1 MTDIYQ
7 NSTLFDLHTLSFVLV
22 ESDTYLPS
30 LDIFTTVRVGISVDR
45 AALIRPCKIDVQFY
59 KSEYVEIPLT
69 KFLAAMLA
77 LRFIAMLYTLWI
89 VFLRF
94 KFRKVLPSASFSIAR
109 DLIQA
114 LLSFIPI
121 VLSLKTIFSKK
132 YSVANL
138 IDSNSEYI
146 DLHYCGQQ

>member
-1 MTDIYQ
+1 MTTKEFSDKMIDINR
-7 NSTLFDLHTLSFVLV
+7 NSTLFDLQTLSFVLI

-30 LDIFTTVRVGISVDR
+30 LDIFTTVRVGISIDR

-77 LRFIAMLYTLWI
+77 LRFVAMLYTLWI

-94 KFRKVLPSASFSIAR
+94 KFRKVLPGASFGIVR
-109 DLIQA
+109 DLI
-114 LLSFIPI
+114 
-121 VLSLKTIFSKK
+121 
-132 YSVANL
+132 
-138 IDSNSEYI
+138 
-146 DLHYCGQQ
+146 